1 MAYIFVYA
9 IFCNFPSYT
18 FGAWSAQKKRE
29 VRLLFTLFKGFA
41 IPVLSRKT
49 TEVHARYVQP
59 FRPQYGRGL
68 DITYPHGHSLL
79 LSRLVTK
86 CCEDSIESQTTSIN
100 AFYYVLLF
108 NVSE

>member
-18 FGAWSAQKKRE
+18 FGAWYAQKKRE

-49 TEVHARYVQP
+49 TEVHARIYTPHLHAGWPCVSGDSLVAGYHDA
-59 FRPQYGRGL
+59 RMDSKREGIRG
-68 DITYPHGHSLL
+68 G
-79 LSRLVTK
+79 K
-86 CCEDSIESQTTSIN
+86 C
-100 AFYYVLLF
+100 
-108 NVSE
+108 

>member
-29 VRLLFTLFKGFA
+29 VRLLFTLIQGFA

-49 TEVHARYVQP
+49 TEVHARYIYPTSSRRMALRV
-59 FRPQYGRGL
+59 RRLSGGGISRRRMDSKRG
-68 DITYPHGHSLL
+68 D
-79 LSRLVTK
+79 
-86 CCEDSIESQTTSIN
+86 
-100 AFYYVLLF
+100 
-108 NVSE
+108 